1 MVQSAVPAKLSY
13 NRSSRR
19 FGFGAFQEAAIEAMD
34 GKYIS
39 QLVFGGPERIQLRT
53 LTLIR
58 WAAIIGQATALLV
71 VHFGLG
77 FDLPILPA
85 LAVVAA
91 SALFNVSIVARRQFD
106 RLREVEVAGYL
117 AFDVVQLAVLLFL
130 TGGLQNPFAFLLLAP
145 VAVAATVFSLTS
157 TAILCGLAL
166 ACITVLAGWHLP
178 LPWRGPPP
186 HLPLTYILGVWA
198 ALAIGILFFAAYTWR
213 VAEEARRLSEALS
226 ATQLALA
233 REQQLSAMGALAAAA
248 AHELG
253 SPLGTIALAASEIAR
268 DLPGDSPLSEDVS
281 LLRSETARCRD
292 ILAELARNPAGDNA
306 PFSRV
311 PINAVVESSASRH
324 LHDAISMQYDAAPQP
339 SSSESPQPLIAAAPE
354 IIHGLGSLI
363 QNAVQFAKTKVVMS
377 TCWSDTEIDV
387 TIIDDGPGFSP
398 LMLDRIGEPYLSM
411 RLDSGTDVG
420 DHMGLGIF
428 IAKTLLS
435 RTGARVEIGNQPGGG
450 ARVAIHWER
459 AILEPD
465 FDRIAP

>member
-1 MVQSAVPAKLSY
+1 
-13 NRSSRR
+13 
-19 FGFGAFQEAAIEAMD
+19 MD
-34 GKYIS
+34 GKIIS
-39 QLVFGGPERIQLRT
+39 QPVIGGSKRLQLRT
-53 LTLIR
+53 LALIR
-58 WAAIIGQATALLV
+58 WAAIAGQAAALLV

-85 LAVVAA
+85 LAVVGA
-91 SALFNVSIVARRQFD
+91 SAVFNAAIVSRRQFE

-145 VAVAATVFSLTS
+145 VAVSATVFSLTS

-166 ACITVLAGWHLP
+166 ACITVLAVWHLP

-253 SPLGTIALAASEIAR
+253 SPLGTIAVTANEIAR
-268 DLPGDSPLSEDVS
+268 DLPGDSPLSEDVG
-281 LLRSETARCRD
+281 LLLSETARCRD
-292 ILAELARNPAGDNA
+292 ILAELARNPAGDDA

-311 PINAVVESSASRH
+311 PISAVVESSA
-324 LHDAISMQYDAAPQP
+324 APHQNDSILLQFHAHP
-339 SSSESPQPLIAAAPE
+339 APEASDSAQPLIAAAPE
-354 IIHGLGSLI
+354 IVHGLGSLI
-363 QNAVQFAKTKVVMS
+363 QNAIQFAQTKVVM
-377 TCWSDTEIDV
+377 TTRWSATAIDV
-387 TIIDDGPGFSP
+387 TIVDDGPGFSP

-411 RLDSGTDVG
+411 RNESDTDVG

-428 IAKTLLS
+428 IAQTLLS
-435 RTGARVEIGNQPGGG
+435 HSGARVECDNHSGGG
-450 ARVAIHWER
+450 ARVAVYWDR
-459 AILEPD
+459 AILEPE
-465 FDRIAP
+465 INETGPQ

>member
-1 MVQSAVPAKLSY
+1 
-13 NRSSRR
+13 
-19 FGFGAFQEAAIEAMD
+19 MD
-34 GKYIS
+34 GKFIS
-39 QLVFGGPERIQLRT
+39 LPVIGGSERIQLRT
-53 LTLIR
+53 LALIR
-58 WAAIIGQATALLV
+58 WAAIIGQAVALLV
-71 VHFGLG
+71 VHFGLD
-77 FDLPILPA
+77 FNLPIVPA
-85 LAVVAA
+85 LMAVGA
-91 SALFNVSIVARRQFD
+91 SAVFNAAIVARRQSA

-145 VAVAATVFSLTS
+145 VAVSATVFSLAS
-157 TAILCGLAL
+157 TAILCALSL
-166 ACITVLAGWHLP
+166 ACITVLAGWHMP

-253 SPLGTIALAASEIAR
+253 SPLGTIAVTASEIAR
-268 DLPGDSPLSEDVS
+268 DLPGDSPLSEDVG
-281 LLRSETARCRD
+281 LLLSETARCRD
-292 ILAELARNPAGDNA
+292 ILAELARNPESDNA

-311 PINAVVESSASRH
+311 PISAVVESIAAPH
-324 LHDAISMQYDAAPQP
+324 LNDAISMRFDTNP
-339 SSSESPQPLIAAAPE
+339 SLPSPDNPQPLIAAAPE
-354 IIHGLGSLI
+354 IIHGVGSLM
-363 QNAVQFAKTKVVMS
+363 QNAIQFARTTVV
-377 TCWSDTEIDV
+377 TTTGWSDTGIEVI
-387 TIIDDGPGFSP
+387 IIDDGPGFSP

-411 RLDSGTDVG
+411 RSGSGTDVG

-428 IAKTLLS
+428 IAQTLLAH
-435 RTGARVEIGNQPGGG
+435 TGARVEFSNQPGGG
-450 ARVAIHWER
+450 ARVAVHWDR

-465 FDRIAP
+465 VNRTILL

>member
-1 MVQSAVPAKLSY
+1 
-13 NRSSRR
+13 
-19 FGFGAFQEAAIEAMD
+19 MD
-34 GKYIS
+34 GKIIS
-39 QLVFGGPERIQLRT
+39 QPVIGGSKRIQLRT
-53 LTLIR
+53 LALIR
-58 WAAIIGQATALLV
+58 WAAIAGQAAALLV

-85 LAVVAA
+85 LTVVGA
-91 SALFNVSIVARRQFD
+91 SAVFNAAIVSRRQFE

-145 VAVAATVFSLTS
+145 VAVSATVFSLTS
-157 TAILCGLAL
+157 TAILSGLAL
-166 ACITVLAGWHLP
+166 ACITVLAVWHLP

-186 HLPLTYILGVWA
+186 HLPMTYILGVWA

-253 SPLGTIALAASEIAR
+253 SPLGTIAVTANEIAR
-268 DLPGDSPLSEDVS
+268 DLPGDSPLSEDVG
-281 LLRSETARCRD
+281 LLLSETARCRD
-292 ILAELARNPAGDNA
+292 ILAELARNPAGDDA

-311 PINAVVESSASRH
+311 PVSAVVESSAVPHQNDSIS
-324 LHDAISMQYDAAPQP
+324 LQFDAHPAPDSP
-339 SSSESPQPLIAAAPE
+339 ESAQPLIAAAPE
-354 IIHGLGSLI
+354 IVHGLGSLI
-363 QNAVQFAKTKVVMS
+363 QNAIQFAQTRVVM
-377 TCWSDTEIDV
+377 TTRWSGTAIDV
-387 TIIDDGPGFSP
+387 TIVDDGPGFSP

-411 RLDSGTDVG
+411 RTESDMDVG

-428 IAKTLLS
+428 IAQTLLAH
-435 RTGARVEIGNQPGGG
+435 TGARVECDNHPGGG
-450 ARVAIHWER
+450 ARVAVYWER
-459 AILEPD
+459 AILEPE
-465 FDRIAP
+465 FNELGPR